1 MTKGIFEMIVVNGL
15 GLKSLRIRAA
25 CKYLF
30 RVHVQ
35 KQSSAFR
42 SWVMMCLKG
51 HFCIC
56 AVSAAVEVEKVY
68 GSCCDRRSACLTSS
82 EPPLLYM
89 QYLWKHSP
97 CRFRLELLGLH
108 YQDQRTRRNRHR
120 PFVFKS
126 EKRIAAS
133 QEDFELNTF
142 H

>member
-1 MTKGIFEMIVVNGL
+1 MTKGIFEMIVGNGL

-42 SWVMMCLKG
+42 SWVMMCMKG
-51 HFCIC
+51 HFWIC
-56 AVSAAVEVEKVY
+56 AVSEAVEVEKVY
-68 GSCCDRRSACLTSS
+68 GPFCDRRLACLTSS

-89 QYLWKHSP
+89 QHLWKHSP
-97 CRFRLELLGLH
+97 CRFRPELLG
-108 YQDQRTRRNRHR
+108 DQRTRRNRHR

-126 EKRIAAS
+126 EKCIVAS